1 MRKIILEKNFDQ
13 LNNLFKEKKFSEFE
27 KNFLNYEQKNILCEK
42 SFNLYGVYL
51 TKNEN
56 YLLSVK
62 YFEKS
67 LNQNSNYNIAKTNL
81 SGVFYKLGE
90 YSKAQKLLEEILSKD
105 EKNIYSLRL
114 LSNIYSKIQYQDNEE
129 KILKKIIIYYP
140 VDFQAYYDLGLFYYK
155 NNDLH
160 EAEINFKKS
169 IQLNAKF
176 FPSNYYLA
184 LTYKSKKKIKD
195 SEFILNSLII
205 NYPKIK
211 EAYYTLSDIY
221 RGKGEFEKSNEI
233 LDRVLNEIDHSD
245 TFSFYQLLSSPH
257 YKNKKKI
264 FDYCKENYFLFDND
278 FQERVGYALFKY
290 FDQQKDYLNAAK
302 YLKNSL
308 KITSSKYN
316 YSSKID
322 NDQFNFLKKVF
333 DHKFKKNLNLCSK
346 NTKNIFIVGMQRS
359 GSTLLE
365 QILTTHENLVSF
377 GELPFFADL
386 ITKYYP
392 NQNLNT
398 FEKDIKN
405 SKEAYF
411 LEIGQEYNKK
421 LQSIKS
427 FTISIDKMLSNF
439 RMIGF
444 LMASIPNCL
453 VINIYRNKH
462 DNLFSILSNY
472 FENFS
477 APWSYNEEDLKNYY
491 DNYLSLMD
499 HWKSIYPNNIIDVC
513 YENLIND
520 PKNEIEKILNKC
532 NITWSE
538 NFLNFEKNTN
548 IVETASVYQVRQ
560 PLYDTSIGRWKNYKN
575 YFPKLFE
582 N

>member
-1 MRKIILEKNFDQ
+1 M
-13 LNNLFKEKKFSEFE
+13 
-27 KNFLNYEQKNILCEK
+27 
-42 SFNLYGVYL
+42 
-51 TKNEN
+51 
-56 YLLSVK
+56 
-62 YFEKS
+62 
-67 LNQNSNYNIAKTNL
+67 
-81 SGVFYKLGE
+81 
-90 YSKAQKLLEEILSKD
+90 
-105 EKNIYSLRL
+105 
-114 LSNIYSKIQYQDNEE
+114 
-129 KILKKIIIYYP
+129 
-140 VDFQAYYDLGLFYYK
+140 
-155 NNDLH
+155 
-160 EAEINFKKS
+160 
-169 IQLNAKF
+169 
-176 FPSNYYLA
+176 
-184 LTYKSKKKIKD
+184 
-195 SEFILNSLII
+195 
-205 NYPKIK
+205 
-211 EAYYTLSDIY
+211 
-221 RGKGEFEKSNEI
+221 
-233 LDRVLNEIDHSD
+233 
-245 TFSFYQLLSSPH
+245 
-257 YKNKKKI
+257 
-264 FDYCKENYFLFDND
+264 
-278 FQERVGYALFKY
+278 
-290 FDQQKDYLNAAK
+290 
-302 YLKNSL
+302 
-308 KITSSKYN
+308 
-316 YSSKID
+316 
-322 NDQFNFLKKVF
+322 
-333 DHKFKKNLNLCSK
+333 
-346 NTKNIFIVGMQRS
+346 
-359 GSTLLE
+359 
-365 QILTTHENLVSF
+365 LTTHENLVSF

>member
-1 MRKIILEKNFDQ
+1 ML
-13 LNNLFKEKKFSEFE
+13 
-27 KNFLNYEQKNILCEK
+27 
-42 SFNLYGVYL
+42 
-51 TKNEN
+51 
-56 YLLSVK
+56 
-62 YFEKS
+62 
-67 LNQNSNYNIAKTNL
+67 
-81 SGVFYKLGE
+81 
-90 YSKAQKLLEEILSKD
+90 
-105 EKNIYSLRL
+105 
-114 LSNIYSKIQYQDNEE
+114 
-129 KILKKIIIYYP
+129 
-140 VDFQAYYDLGLFYYK
+140 
-155 NNDLH
+155 
-160 EAEINFKKS
+160 
-169 IQLNAKF
+169 
-176 FPSNYYLA
+176 
-184 LTYKSKKKIKD
+184 
-195 SEFILNSLII
+195 
-205 NYPKIK
+205 
-211 EAYYTLSDIY
+211 
-221 RGKGEFEKSNEI
+221 
-233 LDRVLNEIDHSD
+233 
-245 TFSFYQLLSSPH
+245 
-257 YKNKKKI
+257 
-264 FDYCKENYFLFDND
+264 DND
-278 FQERVGYALFKY
+278 FQERLGYALFKY

-322 NDQFNFLKKVF
+322 NDQFNFLKKIF

-377 GELPFFADL
+377 GELSFFADL

-405 SKEAYF
+405 SKETFF

-421 LQSIKS
+421 LQSLKS

-453 VINIYRNKH
+453 VINIYRNKN

-472 FENFS
+472 FENYS

-499 HWKSIYPNNIIDVC
+499 HWKSIYPNNIIDIC

-520 PKNEIEKILNKC
+520 PKNEIEKVLNKC
-532 NITWSE
+532 NIKWSE
-538 NFLNFEKNTN
+538 NFLNFEKNIN